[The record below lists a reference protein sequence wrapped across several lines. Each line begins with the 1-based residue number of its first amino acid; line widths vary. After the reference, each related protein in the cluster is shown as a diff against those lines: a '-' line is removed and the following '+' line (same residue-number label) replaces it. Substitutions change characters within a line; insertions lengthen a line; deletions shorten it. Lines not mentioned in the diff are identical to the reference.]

1 MRAGEQRAETV
12 QKHRPTGPVRTQQQ
26 CRGSGVALAPH
37 TTATLETDQMCS
49 SARTQWQSLVLAAR
63 DIVPRNCPLTGI
75 LARRDSF

>member
-49 SARTQWQSLVLAAR
+49 SAGTQWQ
-63 DIVPRNCPLTGI
+63 I
-75 LARRDSF
+75 LALASTGYRPTELPTDRYIG